1 MENQKKNHTSNVSSE
16 HWNQLYQAAH
26 FSLCKHVRNRKQ
38 SLIESSVSDYYT
50 YISVNVAKKS
60 LFKIEPQVKRYICK
74 GCEGLLLPGVT
85 ARVRVLKKPTSV
97 VEWRCLKCQT
107 CKKYPSIRH
116 YSAWFE
122 NSALKYKN
130 IDAQKNGQKIA
141 SDYSVKI
148 KVVDDL
154 RPEKKCVSDVGKNM
168 AERMIQ

>member
-1 MENQKKNHTSNVSSE
+1 MENPKKILKSNVSSE
-16 HWNQLYQAAH
+16 QWNHLYQAAQ
-26 FSLCKHVRNRKQ
+26 FSIYKHIQNRKR
-38 SLIESSVSDYYT
+38 SWIENSVSDYYT

-60 LFKIEPQVKRYICK
+60 LFKIEPQVKRYVCK

-85 ARVRVLKKPTSV
+85 ARVRVLKKPASV
-97 VEWRCLKCQT
+97 IEWRCLKCQT

-130 IDAQKNGQKIA
+130 IEAQKDGQKIA

-154 RPEKKCVSDVGKNM
+154 SLEKKCVSNVGKNM
-168 AERMIQ
+168 AEHMIQ